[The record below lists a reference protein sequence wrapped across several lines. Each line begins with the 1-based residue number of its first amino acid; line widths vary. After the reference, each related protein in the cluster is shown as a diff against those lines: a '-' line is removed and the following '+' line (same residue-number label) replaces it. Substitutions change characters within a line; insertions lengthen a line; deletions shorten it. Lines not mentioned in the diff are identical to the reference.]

1 MTFDNGKTIIGLR
14 LRLFIATII
23 MLVYVYLVY
32 YGKQLRFPILGIQ
45 EFHATLILTVL
56 YLLLAF
62 LPMLLKYRYIYFS
75 DDGKNII
82 FRYYSVGFLSGKK
95 SSVEIPK
102 HEFAGYKIKKNFIGL
117 IKSILLFR
125 IMGNKK
131 ASYSPVYVSSLSKA
145 ELKKI
150 MKALDAYIKP

>member
-23 MLVYVYLVY
+23 MLVYIYLVY
-32 YGKQLRFPILGIQ
+32 YGKQLRFPILGIE
-45 EFHATLILTVL
+45 EFHATLILTAL

-62 LPMLLKYRYIYFS
+62 LPLILRYRYIYFS
-75 DDGKNII
+75 DDGNNII

-102 HEFAGYKIKKNFIGL
+102 DEFAGYRIRKTFFGL
-117 IKSILLFR
+117 IKSILLYR

-131 ASYSPVYVSSLSKA
+131 ASYSPVYLSSLSKS
-145 ELKKI
+145 EFKKI
-150 MKALDAYIKP
+150 TLALDRQMKK